1 MFGPQKNWQIGDRT
15 FNGNRSF
22 VKLKHFFLVLPISI
36 ITLYGCGDSPSN
48 EVSNEAIY
56 EAPPEIVKE
65 YGYILDDYEVERDT
79 VQPGD
84 SFGKILFD
92 AKVDYATIQQ
102 ITDSVADVFDTRRI
116 QVGKPFVLL
125 KTKDTTEAA
134 QVFIYE
140 KNREDYVV
148 VDFQDSISAAAKK
161 RPTTLYEREVSGVIN
176 DNLSNTFDD
185 LGVSVNLAYK
195 MADIYAWTIDFY
207 KLNPG
212 DRFKVIYEERF
223 VNDSIPA
230 GLGKIK
236 ACLFEHK
243 GREIYAF
250 RFEHD
255 SLPGGHDYYDE
266 KGENLRRAF
275 LKGPLQYNRISS
287 YYNLK
292 RRIKYYGYKV
302 RPHKGTD
309 YAGAIGTPILATADG
324 TVTKSERRGG
334 NGNYVK
340 IRHNSTYETQYLHMQ
355 KRKVKVGD
363 FVRQGEV
370 IGTIGMTGNTGGP
383 HVCYRFWKNG
393 RQVDPFKQDLPA
405 SEPMASELIPIY
417 DSIKAPLHSQL
428 EAIPFVSEADQ
439 DDLSL
444 EEEAPIQ

>member
-1 MFGPQKNWQIGDRT
+1 MKYKCLFSIT
-15 FNGNRSF
+15 ILALF
-22 VKLKHFFLVLPISI
+22 ISS
-36 ITLYGCGDSPSN
+36 CGDKSTETTPTQ
-48 EVSNEAIY
+48 EIY
-56 EAPPEIVKE
+56 EAPPAMVRE
-65 YGYILDDYEVERDT
+65 YGYILDDFEVERDT
-79 VQPGD
+79 VRAGD

-92 AKVDYATIQQ
+92 AKVDYATIQE
-102 ITDSVADVFDTRRI
+102 ITDSIGDVFDTRRI

-125 KTKDTTEAA
+125 RSKDTTEAA

-148 VDFQDSISAAAKK
+148 VDFQDSIMAAAKK
-161 RPTTLYEREVSGVIN
+161 RPTTIYEREISGVIN
-176 DNLSNTFDD
+176 SNLSSTFDD

-207 KLNPG
+207 KLDAG

-250 RFEHD
+250 RFASD
-255 SLPGGHDYYDE
+255 SLPGGHDYFDE

-275 LKGPLQYNRISS
+275 LKGPLQFNRISS
-287 YYNLK
+287 RYNLK
-292 RRIKYYGYKV
+292 RRIKYYGYKI

-324 TVTKSERRGG
+324 TVVKSERRGG

-340 IRHNSTYETQYLHMQ
+340 IRHNGTYETQYLHMQ
-355 KRKVKVGD
+355 KRIAKVGD

-393 RQVDPFKQDLPA
+393 RQVDPFKEDLPA
-405 SEPMASELIPIY
+405 SEPLAEDLLPIY
-417 DSIKAPLHSQL
+417 DAIRAPLKIQL
-428 EAIPFVSEADQ
+428 DAIPFFSDIDSEA
-439 DDLSL
+439 SSI
-444 EEEAPIQ
+444 PIEKLQ

>member
-1 MFGPQKNWQIGDRT
+1 VNIKPLI
-15 FNGNRSF
+15 SIA
-22 VKLKHFFLVLPISI
+22 VLSFFLFS
-36 ITLYGCGDSPSN
+36 CGEKSTVTQPSQ
-48 EVSNEAIY
+48 EIY
-56 EAPPEIVKE
+56 EAPPEMVKE
-65 YGYILDDYEVERDT
+65 YGYILDEYDVQRDT
-79 VQPGD
+79 VRAGD

-92 AKVDYATIQQ
+92 AKVDYATIQE
-102 ITDSVADVFDTRRI
+102 ISDSVKDIFDTRRI

-125 KTKDTTEAA
+125 KTKDTTAAA

-140 KNREDYVV
+140 RNREDYVV
-148 VDFQDSISAAAKK
+148 VDFQDSITAAAKK
-161 RPTTLYEREVSGVIN
+161 RPVTIYEREISGTIN
-176 DNLSNTFDD
+176 SNLSSTFDD

-207 KLNPG
+207 KLDAG

-223 VNDSIPA
+223 VNDTIPA

-250 RFEHD
+250 RFKSD
-255 SLPGGHDYYDE
+255 SLPGGVDYFDE
-266 KGENLRRAF
+266 KGDNLRRAF
-275 LKGPLQYNRISS
+275 LKGPLQFNRISS
-287 YYNLK
+287 RYNLK
-292 RRIKYYGYKV
+292 RRIKYYGYRL

-324 TVTKSERRGG
+324 TVIKSERRGG

-340 IRHNSTYETQYLHMQ
+340 IRHNGTYETQYLHMQ
-355 KRKVKVGD
+355 KRIAKVGE

-393 RQVDPFKQDLPA
+393 KQVDPFKEDLPA
-405 SEPMASELIPIY
+405 SEPLAENLLTVF
-417 DSIKAPLHSQL
+417 DSIKAPLRAQL
-428 EAIPFVSEADQ
+428 DAIPFVSE
-439 DDLSL
+439 L
-444 EEEAPIQ
+444 EMEGSITTPEEL